1 MKIFKFGG
9 ASIKDAKSVKNT
21 LKIVNQYRNTPL
33 CIVVSAMG
41 KSTNALERIAANYYY
56 QKQDWRDDIRGL
68 KLYHLKIVEGLFKG
82 NNEAVAKLHE
92 MFTNFEES
100 LLIPNVHGHTYNRVY
115 DRIVSFGE
123 QVSTMII
130 SQYMQQNGLPVAL
143 LDAKDLIITDNNY
156 RAARVNW
163 EATVPAVLKKIDADK
178 GIYITQGFIG
188 ADQDGFPTTLGREG
202 SDYTA
207 AILAYSLEAEEVIIW
222 KDVPGVLN
230 GDPKEFVNS
239 KLLNQISFTEAIE
252 LAYFGASVIHPK
264 TIQPLQRK
272 EIPLFVKSFVHPE
285 KPGTAIR
292 KGAAL
297 DPMLPCFIKKPNQ
310 ALLKLSTKD
319 LAFIVEDHLS
329 RIYQVF
335 HDMGARVNMMQ
346 NSAVSTSFC
355 INHDPVVIPELIRIL
370 EDDFNLTYTSNLV
383 LYSVR
388 HYNTKARDEL
398 RRGKDVFMEQ
408 ITPDTYQ
415 LVANE

>member
-21 LKIVNQYRNTPL
+21 LKIVNNFQNTPL

-41 KSTNALERIAANYYY
+41 KSTNALERIAANYFY
-56 QKQDWRDDIRGL
+56 QRQDWRDDIRGL

-82 NNEAVAKLHE
+82 SNEAMAKLHE

-123 QVSTMII
+123 QVSTMIM
-130 SQYMQQNGLPVAL
+130 SQYMQQNGLPAVL

-163 EATVPAVLKKIDADK
+163 EMTVSAVLKKIDRDK
-178 GIYITQGFIG
+178 GVYITQGFIG
-188 ADQDGFPTTLGREG
+188 ADQEGFPTTLGREG

-207 AILAYSLEAEEVIIW
+207 AILAYSLDAEEVIIW

-230 GDPKEFVNS
+230 GDPKEFANS

-272 EIPLFVKSFVHPE
+272 EIPLFVKSFLHPE
-285 KPGTAIR
+285 KPGTAIK

-329 RIYQVF
+329 LIYQVF

-355 INHDPVVIPELIRIL
+355 INHDAVVIPELIRIL
-370 EDDFNLTYTSNLV
+370 EEDFNLTYTSNLV

-408 ITPDTYQ
+408 ITPETYQ

>member
-21 LKIVNQYRNTPL
+21 LKIVNQYHPSPL

-41 KSTNALERIAANYYY
+41 KSTNALERIAANYFY
-56 QKQDWRDDIRGL
+56 QRQDWRDDIRGL
-68 KLYHLKIVEGLFKG
+68 KLYHLKIAEGLFKSS
-82 NNEAVAKLHE
+82 NEAIARLHE
-92 MFTNFEES
+92 MFSHFEES
-100 LLIPNVHGHTYNRVY
+100 LLVPNIHGHTYNRVY

-123 QVSTMII
+123 QISTMIM
-130 SQYMQQNGLPVAL
+130 SQYMQQNGLPITL
-143 LDAKDLIITDNNY
+143 LDAKQLIITDSNY
-156 RAARVNW
+156 RAARVDW
-163 EATVPAVLKKIDADK
+163 EATVPAVLRKIDPDK

-188 ADQDGFPTTLGREG
+188 ADIAGHPTTLGREG

-207 AILAYSLEAEEVIIW
+207 AILAYALNAQEVIIW

-230 GDPKEFVNS
+230 GDPKEFINS

-272 EIPLFVKSFVHPE
+272 EISLFVKSFLHPD

-355 INHDPVVIPELIRIL
+355 INHDPVVIPELIRVL
-370 EDDFNLTYTSNLV
+370 EEDFNLTYTSNLV

-388 HYNTKARDEL
+388 HYNTKAREEL

-408 ITPDTYQ
+408 ITPETYQ